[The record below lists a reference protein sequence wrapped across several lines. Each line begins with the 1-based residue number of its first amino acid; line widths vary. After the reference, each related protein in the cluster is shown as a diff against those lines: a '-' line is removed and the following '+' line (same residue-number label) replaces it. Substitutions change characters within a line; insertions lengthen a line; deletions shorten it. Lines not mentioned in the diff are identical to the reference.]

1 MLTDINYYLSYL
13 EKISTVY
20 ITVIDFSLQ
29 IETVFHWRTVSFRP
43 GYLPCLGCCND

>member
-20 ITVIDFSLQ
+20 ITLIDFSLQ
-29 IETVFHWRTVSFRP
+29 IETVFHWRAASNRQ
-43 GYLPCLGCCND
+43 GYLPCFRLPQ